1 MPAQVCGHPL
11 HEDLMLPK
19 SRWVVV
25 LSLAVLALLP
35 GQARAQARADVAQ
48 WDFDGSLDSTTGQ
61 PVLEARGAAG
71 VEFETVDIK
80 GTPADVAHFTR
91 GTYFFVLHG
100 FPGNGGGVYVNQFT
114 LIMDVMFPDRSPS
127 GGWAALL
134 QTNCCNQNDADWF
147 VNPDGGMGVSGTLG
161 GAIQAGIWTRI
172 ARSVDLQAGTYTSYL
187 DGAQVQQNLGSAPD
201 MGVDGRFSL
210 YTPTDPDPEDHFF
223 IFADQSGEDA
233 EGFVNSFQFRDSA
246 LGADEIAALG

>member
-100 FPGNGGGVYVNQFT
+100 FPSNGGGVYVNQYT

-127 GGWAALL
+127 GGRASLL
-134 QTNCCNQNDADWF
+134 QTNCCNQNDGDWF
-147 VNPDGGMGVSGTLG
+147 VDVSGGLGVSGNYG
-161 GAIQAGIWTRI
+161 GSIQDGVWYRI
-172 ARSVDLQAGTYTSYL
+172 ALAVDQVAGTYTSYI
-187 DGAQVQQNLGSAPD
+187 DGVQVQQNGPTSPD
-201 MGVDGRFSL
+201 MGTDGRFTL
-210 YTPTDPDPEDHFF
+210 YSPTDPDPENHFF
-223 IFADQSGEDA
+223 IFADEAGEDA
-233 EGFVNSFQFRDSA
+233 EGYINS
-246 LGADEIAALG
+246 